1 MKSHDLT
8 RVRTV
13 QLSQG
18 PVQYLDIGDGPV
30 LLFVHGLLVNGEM
43 WRKVYRPLSAHF
55 RCIVP
60 TLPLGG
66 HSEPM
71 PEDADLTPPG
81 VAQLINDFMASLNL
95 RDVTIVACDTG
106 GALTQLVAVNHPE
119 RVGRLVLTNCDAF
132 EHFPPPAL
140 RPFEVLFRLPGGAS
154 FFGLAVRLR
163 PVQNLLYALLA
174 HAPLEPT
181 IAEGYFKGFIHRR
194 KVRDD
199 TKKFIS
205 SISNRYTLEAAEH
218 FSEFRKPVLVVWGE
232 DDRFFTLRFGE
243 RLAKA
248 FPDARLERVKGSKTF
263 VSEDQPEIL
272 SSLITAFALE
282 AVLV

>member
-1 MKSHDLT
+1 M
-8 RVRTV
+8 
-13 QLSQG
+13 
-18 PVQYLDIGDGPV
+18 
-30 LLFVHGLLVNGEM
+30 
-43 WRKVYRPLSAHF
+43 RPLS
-55 RCIVP
+55 
-60 TLPLGG
+60 
-66 HSEPM
+66 
-71 PEDADLTPPG
+71 
-81 VAQLINDFMASLNL
+81 
-95 RDVTIVACDTG
+95 
-106 GALTQLVAVNHPE
+106 
-119 RVGRLVLTNCDAF
+119 
-132 EHFPPPAL
+132 PA
-140 RPFEVLFRLPGGAS
+140 
-154 FFGLAVRLR
+154 
-163 PVQNLLYALLA
+163 
-174 HAPLEPT
+174 

-194 KVRDD
+194 EVRGD

-218 FSEFRKPVLVVWGE
+218 FSKFRKPVLVVWGE